1 MNIAKILKYCP
12 KGTKLYSTIFGEVT
26 FDKID
31 IDEKYYP
38 IIVYKPDTIKT
49 SFTEEGHYTE
59 YPNSECVLFPSKNQR
74 DWDGFRLPV
83 KRGDIMMSN
92 ITKRAFIAS
101 GGTING
107 RPQYICGINACD
119 NFQIVY
125 NNNNNNTIWT
135 SDFYIPASEEAKKE
149 LFDKMKEAGYK
160 WNTDTLK
167 LEKIEPEFKEGDVY
181 INKDGDL
188 YLVVGKI
195 AKDIGK
201 AAILYPDGKFI
212 TEAAFTLPAEGL
224 VLATPSDRNKLFSF
238 IIRKG
243 YKYDKKQYKLVKQ
256 EFKPFDKVLVR
267 DEINEKWSINL
278 FSYYEGEDQAFPYV
292 CVSGRYEHCI
302 PYEGNEHLVGKK
314 DDLYE

>member
-1 MNIAKILKYCP
+1 MNIAEILKYCP
-12 KGTKLYSTIFGEVT
+12 KGTKLYSTVFGEVK
-26 FDKID
+26 FLEIYLDSMIMVLIK
-31 IDEKYYP
+31 EG
-38 IIVYKPDTIKT
+38 YKRVFHKDG
-49 SFTEEGHYTE
+49 SFSE
-59 YPNSECVLFPSKNQR
+59 YGECVLFPSKNQR
-74 DWDGFRLPV
+74 DWNKFRLPV

-92 ITKRAFIAS
+92 GRAFIISDEYADTLM
-101 GGTING
+101 GKYHG
-107 RPQYICGINACD
+107 YICGIDAFGDFVVSQSNHH
-119 NFQIVY
+119 
-125 NNNNNNTIWT
+125 WT
-135 SDFYIPASEEAKKE
+135 NSFYIPASEEAKKE

-292 CVSGRYEHCI
+292 CVPGRYKHCI